1 MGKRL
6 ISQPFQ
12 ICLTIDFS
20 LRELLNTFFV
30 IQKNVDNLIYNI
42 MEFTATTIAGFL
54 KGEIEGNPDIKV
66 NTIAKIEEGIEG
78 ALSFLANPKYEHYI
92 YETKSSVVLVNKS
105 FVPSGTIG
113 ATLIRVENSYEAF
126 ASLLRLVDQARPRK
140 KGIHPTAIIET
151 SAKVGSDVFIGP
163 YTYIGENCIIGD
175 GCSIYPHVY
184 IGDNTRLGNYCTLN
198 PGVKIYHDC
207 LLGEGCI
214 IHAGSVIGSDGFGFA
229 PQSDNEFMKIPQ
241 LGNVVLEDHVE
252 IGANVTIDRATMGST
267 IIRKGVKLDNLIQ
280 IGHNVEVGENS
291 VMAAQTGISGS
302 TKVGKNCMFG
312 GQVGLAGHI
321 KIADGTKIGAQGGI
335 LGDVKEENTVI
346 LGSPAIELK
355 QYLRSSVVF
364 KKLPEM
370 KVKIDS
376 LEKEIESLKK
386 K

>member
-1 MGKRL
+1 
-6 ISQPFQ
+6 
-12 ICLTIDFS
+12 
-20 LRELLNTFFV
+20 
-30 IQKNVDNLIYNI
+30 
-42 MEFTATTIAGFL
+42 MEFTAATIAGFL
-54 KGEIEGNPDIKV
+54 NGEIEGNPDIKV
-66 NTIAKIEEGIEG
+66 NTIAKIEEGHSG

-105 FVPSGTIG
+105 FVPTAYID

-140 KGIHPTAIIET
+140 KGIHPTAIIEA

-163 YTYIGENCIIGD
+163 YAYIGENCVVGD
-175 GCSIYPHVY
+175 GCSIYPQVY
-184 IGDNTRLGNYCTLN
+184 IGDNTKIGNNCTIN

-214 IHAGSVIGSDGFGFA
+214 IHAGTVIGSDGFGFA
-229 PQSDNEFMKIPQ
+229 PQSDSEFMKIPQ

-280 IGHNVEVGENS
+280 IGHNVEIGENS

-312 GQVGLAGHI
+312 GQVGLAGHL
-321 KIADGTKIGAQGGI
+321 KIANGTKIGAQGGI
-335 LGDVKEENTVI
+335 LGNIKEENTTI
-346 LGSPAIELK
+346 IGSPAIEVR
-355 QYLRSSVVF
+355 QYFKSSVIF
-364 KKLPEM
+364 KKLPDM
-370 KVKIDS
+370 MLKIDS